1 MHNLIILLLPPLL
14 FSLTTPGYT
23 QSKIVLPDED
33 TITVEIL
40 GMNEGHVTYYKL
52 DDGERI
58 TRMRDMSELREIIYP
73 QEPTKGGWFDF
84 ALELYA
90 RVGVSMLGM
99 QGEIEDLFTDNGFG
113 AESASVGTSGATP
126 IAWQI
131 GLEKRLGN
139 NWGIGI
145 NLDQANLGNTEGNNG
160 NIIVEYD
167 YNTLSTTALVSG
179 HLFSNRLHLQ
189 AGPTFSRVKL
199 EQRVSGEPIYDPQRE
214 LQFGFTAGVSGSV
227 VETEN
232 LFLRLTALYQYINDM
247 ETEPVNVEK
256 TFIPATEID
265 PSNLFLG
272 LTLGVKV
279 Q

>member
-1 MHNLIILLLPPLL
+1 MRYSSLLLLL
-14 FSLTTPGYT
+14 FPFFGAITFGHSQTE
-23 QSKIVLPDED
+23 IVLPDND
-33 TITVEIL
+33 TVPVEVI
-40 GMNEGHVTYYKL
+40 GMDEGHVTYYL
-52 DDGERI
+52 LSDEERI
-58 TRMRDMSELREIIYP
+58 TRVRDMSEINEIIYP
-73 QEPTKGGWFDF
+73 QEPTKEGWFDF

-90 RVGVSMLGM
+90 RAGVSLLGM

-126 IAWQI
+126 IAWQV

-167 YNTLSTTALVSG
+167 YNTLSTTAMISG

-227 VETEN
+227 VETED